1 MQTRFKWLNR
11 FIIFHNNQPPSVV
24 FDQHVEQYLSCL
36 VNHKK
41 WLVSVNGRREYRW
54 LIAIDAN
61 DANDQ

>member
-1 MQTRFKWLNR
+1 MHGKKYSKSSVQTRFKWING

-41 WLVSVNGRREYRW
+41 VVGERKW
-54 LIAIDAN
+54 
-61 DANDQ
+61 